1 MTITSTIAERSAE
14 IVEEFAL
21 FDDWFGRYEHLIE
34 QGRDLPEIE
43 DEYKTEDYRIR
54 GCQSQVWMRAEDSA
68 DGTVHYKADSDAL
81 ITRGLVALMIRVLDQ
96 QPADAIVS
104 AELDFLDD
112 IGMNEHLSSTRKN
125 GLHAMIK
132 QMKRY
137 ALALTN

>member
-1 MTITSTIAERSAE
+1 MADTIADRTAE

-54 GCQSQVWMRAEDSA
+54 GCQSQVWMRAEHT
-68 DGTVHYKADSDAL
+68 DGDTVHYKADSDAL
-81 ITRGLVALMIRVLDQ
+81 ITRGLVALMIRVLDR
-96 QPADAIVS
+96 QPADAIVD
-104 AELDFLDD
+104 ADLGFLDA

-137 ALALTN
+137 ALALTNG

>member
-1 MTITSTIAERSAE
+1 MTSTIAERSAE
-14 IVEEFAL
+14 IVEEFSL

-54 GCQSQVWMRAEDSA
+54 GCQSQVWMRAEDA
-68 DGTVHYKADSDAL
+68 EDGTVHYKADSDAL

-96 QPADAIVS
+96 QPAEAIVN
-104 AELDFLDD
+104 AELDFLDA